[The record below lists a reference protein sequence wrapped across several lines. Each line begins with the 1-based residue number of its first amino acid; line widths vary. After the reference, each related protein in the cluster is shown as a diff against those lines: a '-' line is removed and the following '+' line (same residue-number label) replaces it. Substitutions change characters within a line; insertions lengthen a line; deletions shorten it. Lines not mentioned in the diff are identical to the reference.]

1 MDIHEYQAKEILASF
16 GVTIP
21 RGGIVYSPETAENKA
36 REIGGSKWVVKAQ
49 IHSGARGK
57 AGGVIVCNSP
67 LEVAQATDKLLG
79 KKLVTNQTGP
89 QGKIVNRIYI
99 EEATDIEKELYLG
112 LVFDRSSESI
122 MIVASTEGGMSV
134 EEIAKEKP
142 DSIIR
147 SKIEVAVGIQDF
159 QARELA
165 FGLGIEPE
173 LVRRVSETIIG
184 CAKAFSEL
192 DATMVEVNPLVI
204 SKQKQIL
211 ALDCKMSFDN
221 NAMFRRDKVSELR
234 DKTQEDEKEVYAS
247 DRGLNYVSLDGN
259 IGNIINGAGLAMAS
273 MDMIKLAGGEPANFL
288 DVGGGATPE
297 KIVKAFRLI
306 TMDKKVKVIL
316 VNIFAGINR
325 CDWVAEGIVTWLWGG
340 YSVDNPTLT
349 RFFTLH
355 YLIPFLILG
364 LVVLHIWA
372 LHIPG
377 NNNPVGIDIKKP
389 SKDTVPFH
397 PYIVIKD
404 GFALLM
410 FMIVFAF
417 FVFYTPNILGHAD
430 NYIEAN
436 PLVTPAHIVPEW
448 YLLPFYAILR
458 SVPDKLLGVIAML
471 SAILILA
478 ALPWLDTSKIRS
490 AVFRPLYKQFYW
502 ILVADVLILGYVG
515 AMPAEGLYLL
525 IARIATAY
533 YFLHFLVVLPI
544 LGFKER
550 TTPVPLSI
558 TEPILG
564 GSPNLATVKKK
575 DNLKDQ

>member
-1 MDIHEYQAKEILASF
+1 MDIHEYQAKEILSSF

-21 RGGIVYSPETAENKA
+21 RGGIVYSPENAENKA

-57 AGGVIVCNSP
+57 AGGIIVCNSP

-89 QGKIVNRIYI
+89 EGKIVNRIYI

-122 MIVASTEGGMSV
+122 MVVASTEGGMSV

-142 DSIIR
+142 ETIIR
-147 SKIEVAVGIQDF
+147 SKIEVAVGIQSF

-165 FGLGIEPE
+165 FGLGIDPE
-173 LVRRVSETIIG
+173 LIARASDTIIG

-221 NAMFRRDKVSELR
+221 NAMFRRNKVSELR
-234 DKTQEDEKEVYAS
+234 DKSQEDEKEVYAS

-316 VNIFAGINR
+316 VNIFAGLNR
-325 CDWVAEGIVTWLWGG
+325 CDWVAEGIVQALEKIEVKVPLVIRLAGTNVEKG
-340 YSVDNPTLT
+340 NK
-349 RFFTLH
+349 
-355 YLIPFLILG
+355 IL
-364 LVVLHIWA
+364 
-372 LHIPG
+372 
-377 NNNPVGIDIKKP
+377 
-389 SKDTVPFH
+389 KDS
-397 PYIVIKD
+397 
-404 GFALLM
+404 
-410 FMIVFAF
+410 
-417 FVFYTPNILGHAD
+417 NI
-430 NYIEAN
+430 NYIEASTLEEAAN
-436 PLVTPAHIVPEW
+436 KAV
-448 YLLPFYAILR
+448 
-458 SVPDKLLGVIAML
+458 
-471 SAILILA
+471 A
-478 ALPWLDTSKIRS
+478 ALK
-490 AVFRPLYKQFYW
+490 
-502 ILVADVLILGYVG
+502 
-515 AMPAEGLYLL
+515 
-525 IARIATAY
+525 
-533 YFLHFLVVLPI
+533 
-544 LGFKER
+544 
-550 TTPVPLSI
+550 
-558 TEPILG
+558 
-564 GSPNLATVKKK
+564 
-575 DNLKDQ
+575 

>member
-1 MDIHEYQAKEILASF
+1 MDIHEYQAKEILSSF
-16 GVTIP
+16 GVTVP
-21 RGGIVYSPETAENKA
+21 RGGIVYSPENAENKA
-36 REIGGSKWVVKAQ
+36 REIGWSKWVVKAQ

-57 AGGVIVCNSP
+57 AGGIIVCNSP

-89 QGKIVNRIYI
+89 EGKIVNRIYI

-122 MIVASTEGGMSV
+122 MVVASTEGGMSV

-142 DSIIR
+142 ETIIR
-147 SKIEVAVGIQDF
+147 SKIEVAVGIQNF

-165 FGLGIEPE
+165 FGLGIDPE
-173 LVRRVSETIIG
+173 LIARASDTIIG

-221 NAMFRRDKVSELR
+221 NAMFRRNKVSELR

-247 DRGLNYVSLDGN
+247 DRGLNYVSLEGN

-325 CDWVAEGIVTWLWGG
+325 CDWVAEGIVQ
-340 YSVDNPTLT
+340 
-349 RFFTLH
+349 
-355 YLIPFLILG
+355 
-364 LVVLHIWA
+364 A
-372 LHIPG
+372 LDK
-377 NNNPVGIDIKKP
+377 VEVK
-389 SKDTVPFH
+389 VPF
-397 PYIVIKD
+397 VIRLAGTNVEKGNKILKD
-404 GFALLM
+404 SK
-410 FMIVFAF
+410 I
-417 FVFYTPNILGHAD
+417 

-436 PLVTPAHIVPEW
+436 TLEEAANKAV
-448 YLLPFYAILR
+448 
-458 SVPDKLLGVIAML
+458 
-471 SAILILA
+471 A
-478 ALPWLDTSKIRS
+478 ALK
-490 AVFRPLYKQFYW
+490 
-502 ILVADVLILGYVG
+502 
-515 AMPAEGLYLL
+515 
-525 IARIATAY
+525 
-533 YFLHFLVVLPI
+533 
-544 LGFKER
+544 
-550 TTPVPLSI
+550 
-558 TEPILG
+558 
-564 GSPNLATVKKK
+564 
-575 DNLKDQ
+575 

>member
-1 MDIHEYQAKEILASF
+1 MDIHEYQAKEILSSF

-21 RGGIVYSPETAENKA
+21 RGGIVYSPENAENKA

-57 AGGVIVCNSP
+57 AGGIIVCNSP

-79 KKLVTNQTGP
+79 KKLVTNQTGSE
-89 QGKIVNRIYI
+89 GKIVNRIYI

-122 MIVASTEGGMSV
+122 MVVASTEGGMSV

-142 DSIIR
+142 ETIIR
-147 SKIEVAVGIQDF
+147 SKIEVAVGIQSF

-165 FGLGIEPE
+165 FGLGIDPE
-173 LVRRVSETIIG
+173 LIARASDTIIG

-221 NAMFRRDKVSELR
+221 NAMFRRNKVSELR
-234 DKTQEDEKEVYAS
+234 DKSQEDEKEVYAS

-325 CDWVAEGIVTWLWGG
+325 CDWVAEGIVQALEKIEVKVPLVIRLAGTNVEKG
-340 YSVDNPTLT
+340 NK
-349 RFFTLH
+349 
-355 YLIPFLILG
+355 IL
-364 LVVLHIWA
+364 
-372 LHIPG
+372 
-377 NNNPVGIDIKKP
+377 
-389 SKDTVPFH
+389 KDS
-397 PYIVIKD
+397 
-404 GFALLM
+404 
-410 FMIVFAF
+410 
-417 FVFYTPNILGHAD
+417 NI
-430 NYIEAN
+430 NYIEASTLEEAAN
-436 PLVTPAHIVPEW
+436 KAV
-448 YLLPFYAILR
+448 
-458 SVPDKLLGVIAML
+458 
-471 SAILILA
+471 A
-478 ALPWLDTSKIRS
+478 ALK
-490 AVFRPLYKQFYW
+490 
-502 ILVADVLILGYVG
+502 
-515 AMPAEGLYLL
+515 
-525 IARIATAY
+525 
-533 YFLHFLVVLPI
+533 
-544 LGFKER
+544 
-550 TTPVPLSI
+550 
-558 TEPILG
+558 
-564 GSPNLATVKKK
+564 
-575 DNLKDQ
+575 

>member
-1 MDIHEYQAKEILASF
+1 MDIHEYQAKEILSSF

-21 RGGIVYSPETAENKA
+21 RGGIVYSPENAENKA

-57 AGGVIVCNSP
+57 VGGIIVCNSP

-89 QGKIVNRIYI
+89 EGKIVNRIYI

-122 MIVASTEGGMSV
+122 MVVASTEGGMSV

-142 DSIIR
+142 ETIIR
-147 SKIEVAVGIQDF
+147 SKIEVAVGIQSF

-165 FGLGIEPE
+165 FGLGIDPE
-173 LVRRVSETIIG
+173 LIARASDTIIG

-221 NAMFRRDKVSELR
+221 NAMFRRNKVSELR
-234 DKTQEDEKEVYAS
+234 DKSQEDEKEVYAS

-325 CDWVAEGIVTWLWGG
+325 CDWVAEGIVQALEKIEVKVPLVIRLAGTNVEKG
-340 YSVDNPTLT
+340 NK
-349 RFFTLH
+349 
-355 YLIPFLILG
+355 IL
-364 LVVLHIWA
+364 
-372 LHIPG
+372 
-377 NNNPVGIDIKKP
+377 
-389 SKDTVPFH
+389 KDS
-397 PYIVIKD
+397 
-404 GFALLM
+404 
-410 FMIVFAF
+410 
-417 FVFYTPNILGHAD
+417 NI
-430 NYIEAN
+430 NYIEASTLEEAAN
-436 PLVTPAHIVPEW
+436 KAV
-448 YLLPFYAILR
+448 
-458 SVPDKLLGVIAML
+458 
-471 SAILILA
+471 A
-478 ALPWLDTSKIRS
+478 ALK
-490 AVFRPLYKQFYW
+490 
-502 ILVADVLILGYVG
+502 
-515 AMPAEGLYLL
+515 
-525 IARIATAY
+525 
-533 YFLHFLVVLPI
+533 
-544 LGFKER
+544 
-550 TTPVPLSI
+550 
-558 TEPILG
+558 
-564 GSPNLATVKKK
+564 
-575 DNLKDQ
+575 

>member
-1 MDIHEYQAKEILASF
+1 MDIHEYQAKEILSSF

-21 RGGIVYSPETAENKA
+21 RGGIAYSPENAENKA

-57 AGGVIVCNSP
+57 AGGIIVCNSP

-89 QGKIVNRIYI
+89 EGKIVNRIYI

-122 MIVASTEGGMSV
+122 MVVASTEGGMSV

-142 DSIIR
+142 ETIIR
-147 SKIEVAVGIQDF
+147 SKIEVAVGIQNF

-165 FGLGIEPE
+165 FGLGIDPE
-173 LVRRVSETIIG
+173 LITRAADTIVG
-184 CAKAFSEL
+184 CARAFSEL

-221 NAMFRRDKVSELR
+221 NAMFRRNKVSELR
-234 DKTQEDEKEVYAS
+234 DKTQEEEKEVYAS

-325 CDWVAEGIVTWLWGG
+325 CDWVAEGIVQALEKVEVKVPLVIRLAGTNVEKG
-340 YSVDNPTLT
+340 NK
-349 RFFTLH
+349 
-355 YLIPFLILG
+355 ILK
-364 LVVLHIWA
+364 
-372 LHIPG
+372 
-377 NNNPVGIDIKKP
+377 D
-389 SKDTVPFH
+389 SK
-397 PYIVIKD
+397 I
-404 GFALLM
+404 
-410 FMIVFAF
+410 
-417 FVFYTPNILGHAD
+417 

-436 PLVTPAHIVPEW
+436 TLEE
-448 YLLPFYAILR
+448 
-458 SVPDKLLGVIAML
+458 
-471 SAILILA
+471 A
-478 ALPWLDTSKIRS
+478 ANK
-490 AVFRPLYKQFYW
+490 AV
-502 ILVADVLILGYVG
+502 
-515 AMPAEGLYLL
+515 E
-525 IARIATAY
+525 T
-533 YFLHFLVVLPI
+533 
-544 LGFKER
+544 
-550 TTPVPLSI
+550 
-558 TEPILG
+558 
-564 GSPNLATVKKK
+564 
-575 DNLKDQ
+575 LK

>member
-1 MDIHEYQAKEILASF
+1 MDIHEYQAKEILSSF

-21 RGGIVYSPETAENKA
+21 RGGIVYSPENAENKA
-36 REIGGSKWVVKAQ
+36 REIGGSKWAVKAQ

-57 AGGVIVCNSP
+57 AGGIIICNSP

-79 KKLVTNQTGP
+79 KRLVTNQTGP
-89 QGKIVNRIYI
+89 EGKIVNRIYI

-122 MIVASTEGGMSV
+122 MVVASTEGGMSV

-142 DSIIR
+142 ETIIR
-147 SKIEVAVGIQDF
+147 SKIEVAVGIQSF

-173 LVRRVSETIIG
+173 LIARASDTIIG
-184 CAKAFSEL
+184 CAKAFREL

-221 NAMFRRDKVSELR
+221 NAMFRRNKVSELR
-234 DKTQEDEKEVYAS
+234 DKTQEEEKEVYAS

-325 CDWVAEGIVTWLWGG
+325 CDWVAEGIVQALDKIEIKVPLVIRLAGTNVEKG
-340 YSVDNPTLT
+340 NK
-349 RFFTLH
+349 
-355 YLIPFLILG
+355 ILQ
-364 LVVLHIWA
+364 
-372 LHIPG
+372 
-377 NNNPVGIDIKKP
+377 D
-389 SKDTVPFH
+389 SK
-397 PYIVIKD
+397 I
-404 GFALLM
+404 
-410 FMIVFAF
+410 
-417 FVFYTPNILGHAD
+417 
-430 NYIEAN
+430 NYIEASTLEEAAN
-436 PLVTPAHIVPEW
+436 KAV
-448 YLLPFYAILR
+448 
-458 SVPDKLLGVIAML
+458 
-471 SAILILA
+471 A
-478 ALPWLDTSKIRS
+478 ALK
-490 AVFRPLYKQFYW
+490 
-502 ILVADVLILGYVG
+502 
-515 AMPAEGLYLL
+515 
-525 IARIATAY
+525 
-533 YFLHFLVVLPI
+533 
-544 LGFKER
+544 
-550 TTPVPLSI
+550 
-558 TEPILG
+558 
-564 GSPNLATVKKK
+564 
-575 DNLKDQ
+575 

>member
-1 MDIHEYQAKEILASF
+1 MDIHEYQAKEILSSF

-21 RGGIVYSPETAENKA
+21 RGGIVYSPENAENKA

-57 AGGVIVCNSP
+57 AGGIIVCNSP

-89 QGKIVNRIYI
+89 EGKIVNRIYI

-122 MIVASTEGGMSV
+122 MVVASTEGGMSV

-142 DSIIR
+142 ETIIR
-147 SKIEVAVGIQDF
+147 SKIEVAVGIQNF

-165 FGLGIEPE
+165 FGLGIDPE
-173 LVRRVSETIIG
+173 LIARASDTIIG

-192 DATMVEVNPLVI
+192 DATMVEVNPLAI

-221 NAMFRRDKVSELR
+221 NAMFRRNKVSELR

-247 DRGLNYVSLDGN
+247 DRGLNYVSLEGN

-325 CDWVAEGIVTWLWGG
+325 CDWVAEGIVQALDKVEVKVPLVIRLAGTNVEKG
-340 YSVDNPTLT
+340 NK
-349 RFFTLH
+349 
-355 YLIPFLILG
+355 IL
-364 LVVLHIWA
+364 
-372 LHIPG
+372 
-377 NNNPVGIDIKKP
+377 KE
-389 SKDTVPFH
+389 SK
-397 PYIVIKD
+397 I
-404 GFALLM
+404 
-410 FMIVFAF
+410 
-417 FVFYTPNILGHAD
+417 

-436 PLVTPAHIVPEW
+436 TLEEAANKAV
-448 YLLPFYAILR
+448 
-458 SVPDKLLGVIAML
+458 
-471 SAILILA
+471 A
-478 ALPWLDTSKIRS
+478 ALK
-490 AVFRPLYKQFYW
+490 
-502 ILVADVLILGYVG
+502 
-515 AMPAEGLYLL
+515 
-525 IARIATAY
+525 
-533 YFLHFLVVLPI
+533 
-544 LGFKER
+544 
-550 TTPVPLSI
+550 
-558 TEPILG
+558 
-564 GSPNLATVKKK
+564 
-575 DNLKDQ
+575 